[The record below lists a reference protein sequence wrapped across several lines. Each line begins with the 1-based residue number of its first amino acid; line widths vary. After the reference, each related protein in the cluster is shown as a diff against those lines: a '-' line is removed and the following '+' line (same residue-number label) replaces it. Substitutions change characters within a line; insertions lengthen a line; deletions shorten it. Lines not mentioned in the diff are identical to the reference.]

1 MISPDHDGSRFDA
14 YCRRKEA
21 AAVAA
26 PLAGLRTV
34 FDRASGNGLRPI
46 GNDWTR
52 AVFDGDFH
60 VRDPGLPGLPA
71 VSLVFVQSREGNTV
85 ADDPSTL
92 GGGETDKHL
101 VYEGLSRVTAD
112 AVLAGAAT
120 ARGEE
125 TVFSVWHPQLVALRQ
140 ACGKPRHPAQV
151 VVTASADL
159 PLDRGL
165 MFTTSELRVL
175 IAAPSRVIESLRAR
189 VRDRPWIEVI
199 DGGEPVSMTAVL
211 RDLHGRGLH
220 VVSAVGG
227 RQTAASLM
235 REGLVSDLYL
245 TTSAITA
252 GERNT
257 PFYTGEPPRLE
268 ALVEKE
274 GRGAEAGV
282 RFEHLTIQPQPS
294 NVNMEK
300 G

>member
-1 MISPDHDGSRFDA
+1 MISPEHHGSRFDA

-21 AAVAA
+21 AAVLA

-165 MFTTSELRVL
+165 MFTAPELPVV
-175 IAAPSRVIESLRAR
+175 IYAPSRVVGSVRERLRER
-189 VRDRPWIEVI
+189 LWIEVV
-199 DGGEPVSMTAVL
+199 DAGEPLSITAVM
-211 RDLHGRGLH
+211 RYLHDRGLR
-220 VVSAVGG
+220 VISAVGG

-252 GERNT
+252 GEPDT
-257 PFYTGEPPRLE
+257 PLLFEEPVRLE
-268 ALVEKE
+268 ALVDKE
-274 GRGAEAGV
+274 GLGAETGV
-282 RFEHLTIQPQPS
+282 RFQHLTVQS
-294 NVNMEK
+294 
-300 G
+300 